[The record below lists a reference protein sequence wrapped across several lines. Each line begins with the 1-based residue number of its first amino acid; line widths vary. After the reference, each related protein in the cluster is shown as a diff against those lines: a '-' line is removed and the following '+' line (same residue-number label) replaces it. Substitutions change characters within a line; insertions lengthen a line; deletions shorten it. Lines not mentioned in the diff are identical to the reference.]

1 MLAFFGGRALIAGMA
16 KLRPALPEGWSGNP
30 CIEVEAPFRLDL
42 PVGTPLLATAPAL
55 ERWGEVYEC
64 LASGGV
70 RIGVKPA
77 HFESLRE
84 DARLVVV
91 ARSLGELELLASFF
105 RSAAWQRG
113 SARLRAW
120 VESERAELEALRALA
135 LEALA
140 AHFGAE
146 DAERVLADPAL
157 RRAMLEALQREVL
170 SPIDWPSV
178 AREASGDPAVREL
191 GAWLGESA
199 ELEQV
204 LARASGSFFE
214 LLLGELGSVP
224 RALWEDPLGAVL
236 EARERS
242 ARGLERAS
250 RGTAERVLLR
260 SLGALGEAVAADPEA
275 ALRRSLAAGSAFA
288 DEAELQR
295 HLRDAWRAF
304 LADSRTSERLR
315 ALGDEGFAK
324 LEAALRACAADP
336 RVRAR
341 LEGLARRAAAP
352 LGALLRELLLDERGT
367 GWNPLLLALLR
378 ERLLGRRTPMIVIA
392 SPGSGSRVAPGT
404 VFSASAAAEEL
415 W

>member
-1 MLAFFGGRALIAGMA
+1 M
-16 KLRPALPEGWSGNP
+16 
-30 CIEVEAPFRLDL
+30 
-42 PVGTPLLATAPAL
+42 GTPLLATAPAL
-55 ERWGEVYEC
+55 ERWGEVYGPS
-64 LASGGV
+64 ASGRV
-70 RIGVKPA
+70 RVGVKPA
-77 HFESLRE
+77 HFDALRE

-105 RSAAWQRG
+105 RSAAWKRG
-113 SARLRAW
+113 SVRLRAW
-120 VESERAELEALRALA
+120 VESERAELETLRSLA
-135 LEALA
+135 LDSLA
-140 AHFGAE
+140 ARFGSE
-146 DAERVLADPAL
+146 DAERVLLDPAL
-157 RRAMLEALQREVL
+157 RRAMFESLQREVL
-170 SPIDWPSV
+170 APIDWPSV

-204 LARASGSFFE
+204 LARASGSFLE

-224 RALWEDPLGAVL
+224 RALWDDPLGAVL

-242 ARGLERAS
+242 ARGLERAT
-250 RGTAERVLLR
+250 RGTAEQVLLR
-260 SLGALGEAVAADPEA
+260 SLGALGEAVSSDPEA

-288 DEAELQR
+288 EEAELQR
-295 HLRDAWRAF
+295 HLRNAWSAF
-304 LADSRTSERLR
+304 LADPRTGARLR
-315 ALGDEGFAK
+315 QLGDEGLAE

-336 RVRAR
+336 RVRTR
-341 LEGLARRAAAP
+341 LEGLARRAATP
-352 LGALLRELLLDERGT
+352 LGALLRELLLDERGS

-404 VFSASAAAEEL
+404 VFSAGGAAEEL